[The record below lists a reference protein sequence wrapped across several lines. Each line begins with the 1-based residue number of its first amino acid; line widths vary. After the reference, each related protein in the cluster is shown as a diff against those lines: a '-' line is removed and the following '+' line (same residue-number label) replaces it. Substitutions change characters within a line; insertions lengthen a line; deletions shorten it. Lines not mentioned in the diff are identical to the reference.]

1 MNDKIKK
8 RAPLFDNAKGL
19 GIILLVLGHLFIFG
33 SAPFRVIFAFH
44 MPLFF
49 IVSGIFLRGNKLK
62 LLAQYLFPYLF
73 FTILSLLIIGIPKVV
88 MGAENPVNII
98 LVLCKE
104 FVQKFGL

>member
-8 RAPLFDNAKGL
+8 RDPLFDNAKGL

-73 FTILSLLIIGIPKVV
+73 FTILSLLIR
-88 MGAENPVNII
+88 ECRYI
-98 LVLCKE
+98 LRL
-104 FVQKFGL
+104 FITIYFSM